1 MSTQPKPFVFV
12 LMPFEDA
19 YDDIYS
25 LGIKEACAEAGGYCE
40 RVDEQLFEGS
50 ILDRI
55 YNQISKADLI
65 VADMSGRNANVFY
78 EVGYAH
84 ALGKR
89 VILLTKDPND
99 IPFDLKHQPHIVYGG
114 RIIEL
119 KAELLRRV
127 TWAFANPQ
135 TGAEEPAPRYEFLVE
150 GMPLTPDNIIDIYS
164 AKQQIN
170 SLIFVLGIHR
180 LSASS
185 SGMTSINIGIIA
197 PHQFFGSK
205 GNKGRLHTK
214 VMRMSDG
221 TYLHLLSDAVE
232 LLPGAYDNIEF
243 QIYGAKLSLADGE
256 VTTLILRLMYPESIV
271 DLPFQLRTNRSPA
284 HREPREF

>member
-12 LMPFEDA
+12 LMPFEKE
-19 YDDIYS
+19 YDDIYA
-25 LGIKEACAEAGGYCE
+25 LGIKAACADAGGYCE

-89 VILLTKDPND
+89 VVLLTKDPND

-114 RIIEL
+114 RITDL
-119 KAELLRRV
+119 KDELLRRV
-127 TWAFANPQ
+127 AWAFSNPQ
-135 TGAEEPAPRYEFLVE
+135 VGAQDPAPSYEFLIE
-150 GMPLTPDNIIDIYS
+150 GAPLTSDSVVDVYS

-170 SLIFVLGIHR
+170 SLTFVLGVHR
-180 LSASS
+180 LSGGS
-185 SGMTSINIGIIA
+185 SGMVSLNLGIIA

-205 GNKGRLHTK
+205 ANKGRLPTK
-214 VMRMSDG
+214 VMRMRDG
-221 TYLHLLSDAVE
+221 TYLHLLSDAVQ

-243 QIYGAKLSLADGE
+243 QVYGSKLSIEEGE
-256 VTTLILRLMYPESIV
+256 VTSLLLRLMYPEGIV
-271 DLPFQLRTNRSPA
+271 DLPFQLRTNRRSPA
-284 HREPREF
+284 LRA